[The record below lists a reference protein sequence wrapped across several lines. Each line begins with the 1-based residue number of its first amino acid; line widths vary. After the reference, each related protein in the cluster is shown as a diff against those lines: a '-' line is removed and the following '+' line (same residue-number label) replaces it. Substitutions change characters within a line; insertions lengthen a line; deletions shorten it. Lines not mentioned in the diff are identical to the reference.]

1 MSTTALPEIEPL
13 LTTREVC
20 TIFGITPKTVY
31 RWTRTGM
38 LPRVELNSR
47 LWRYRRSDVQ
57 ALIDG
62 MPAAESDQ
70 S

>member
-1 MSTTALPEIEPL
+1 M
-13 LTTREVC
+13 TTRQVC
-20 TIFGITPKTVY
+20 DVFDVTPQTVY
-31 RWTRTGM
+31 RWSRLGM

-47 LWRYRRSDVQ
+47 TWRYRRSDVQ

-62 MPAAESDQ
+62 MPAAEDDQ

>member
-13 LTTREVC
+13 LTTRQVC

-38 LPRVELNSR
+38 LPRVELHSR

-62 MPAAESDQ
+62 MPAAEGDQ